1 MIIFV
6 HRMLNYLINAGN
18 LPIVRLIFVFYYL
31 LSIVIAFYGSIFIKI
46 FAFIII
52 LKLNIIIMLIILF
65 KAILSDIFI

>member
-6 HRMLNYLINAGN
+6 HKMLNYLINADN